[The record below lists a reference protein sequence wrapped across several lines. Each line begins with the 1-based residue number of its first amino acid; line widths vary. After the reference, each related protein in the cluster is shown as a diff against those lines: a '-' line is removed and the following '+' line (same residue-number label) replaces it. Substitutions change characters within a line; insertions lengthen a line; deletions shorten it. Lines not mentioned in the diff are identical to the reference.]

1 MWLSDLNMGET
12 AMITKVMGRGAFRK
26 RITEMGFVKGR
37 KVTAIKSAP
46 LNDPIEYKILGYEIS
61 LRKSEAQ
68 LIEVTTANEIESILN
83 TPFNG
88 VLTDDI
94 LLKAAREKS
103 KIINIALV
111 GNPNCGKTTL
121 FNFASNSHERVGNYS
136 GVTVDSKTAEFKHKG
151 YTIRIT
157 DLPGTY
163 SLSAYSPDEL
173 FVRRHIQEA
182 NPDVVVNVIDASNME
197 RNLYL
202 TTQLID
208 MDIKVIIALNM
219 YDELQNRGDKF
230 DYQSLGG
237 MIGIPFIPTVSSKG
251 IGIREVFDKVI
262 NIYNDKDRTYR
273 HIHINYG
280 NELENSIQKIQV
292 HIRENLDITARIS
305 SRFLAIKLLE
315 KDSNVH
321 ALLAELPNYK
331 EISAKTDKEI
341 KRLETLYVEDSET
354 LLTDTRYGF
363 ISGAI
368 KETYT
373 PGAQTKRQNTE
384 IIDSLLTHKLFGF
397 PIFFAF
403 LWFMF
408 QITFRL
414 GEYPKQWLEMLVSV
428 FGNVTDSI
436 LPKGPLNDLI
446 TDGIING
453 VGGVIVFLP
462 NILLLF
468 FFISF
473 MEDTGYMARV
483 AFIMDKLMHKI
494 GLHGKSFIPLIMGF
508 GCNVPAIMA
517 TRTIEN
523 RNNRL
528 LTILINPFMSCS
540 ARLPVYI
547 LFISAFFSQKAGT
560 VLFLIYLVGI
570 AMAVGV
576 ALIFKN
582 TIFKANEIPFVMEL
596 PPYRLPTLRS
606 TLIHMWHKGEQ
617 YLKKMGGIILLASII
632 IWALGYFP
640 RNVEYSRNYKA
651 EETAIHANFAPKIA
665 KANNDKDIQ
674 LLELQKLEEI
684 ENLELE
690 KHSEHQEKSYI
701 GYIGKAIEPVMAP
714 LGFDWRMSVSLLTG
728 IAAKEVVVSTLGVL
742 YQANPNDTAN
752 QHTLQQKL
760 ISQKHTDGQKIGQP
774 VFNKLVVVSFLL
786 FVLFYFPC
794 VAVMAAI
801 RRETGSWKW
810 TTFVIIYTTGIAW
823 LFSFMFYQ
831 IGTMFM

>member
-37 KVTAIKSAP
+37 KVTAVKSAP
-46 LNDPIEYKILGYEIS
+46 LNDPIEFTILGYEIS

-68 LIEVTTANEIESILN
+68 LIEVTTVNEIEEILN
-83 TPFNG
+83 IPFNG

-136 GVTVDSKTAEFKHKG
+136 GVTVDSKTSEFKHKG
-151 YTIRIT
+151 FTIRIT

-173 FVRRHIQEA
+173 YVRKHIQQT

-208 MDIKVIIALNM
+208 MDIKIVIALNM

-230 DYQSLGG
+230 NFQSLGG
-237 MIGIPFIPTVSSKG
+237 MIGIPIIPTVSSKG

-262 NIYNDKDRTYR
+262 NIYTDKDRTYR

-280 NELENSIQKIQV
+280 SEIENSIQRIQLP
-292 HIRENLDITARIS
+292 IKENQDITTRVS

-315 KDSNVH
+315 KDSEVKDMFRN
-321 ALLAELPNYK
+321 ASNFENITSIT
-331 EISAKTDKEI
+331 EKEI
-341 KRLETLYVEDSET
+341 KRLETLFAEDSET

-363 ISGAI
+363 ISGAL
-368 KETYT
+368 KETFS
-373 PGAQTKRQNTE
+373 PGAQIKRQKTE
-384 IIDSLLTHKLFGF
+384 VIDSLLTHKLFGF

-414 GEYPKQWLEMLVSV
+414 GEYPKQWLEVLVSF
-428 FGNVTDSI
+428 FGNITDSI
-436 LPKGPLNDLI
+436 IPKGPLNDLV

-547 LFISAFFSQKAGT
+547 LFISAFFSQQAGT
-560 VLFLIYLVGI
+560 ALFLIYIIGI
-570 AMAVGV
+570 AMAIGV
-576 ALIFKN
+576 AVIFKK
-582 TIFKANEIPFVMEL
+582 TLFKANEIPFVMEL

-606 TLIHMWHKGEQ
+606 TLKHMWHKGEQ

-640 RNVEYSRNYKA
+640 RNVDYSRDYKA
-651 EETAIHANFAPKIA
+651 EENIIRNQYAEKTALAPKNEINILELRKQESIDA
-665 KANNDKDIQ
+665 
-674 LLELQKLEEI
+674 LELQKQ
-684 ENLELE
+684 
-690 KHSEHQEKSYI
+690 SEHQEKSYI
-701 GYIGKAIEPVMAP
+701 GYIGKAIEPVMSP
-714 LGFDWRMSVSLLTG
+714 LGFDWRMSISLLTG
-728 IAAKEVVVSTLGVL
+728 IAAKEVVVSTLGVM
-742 YQANPNDTAN
+742 YQAKTDDPSN
-752 QHTLQQKL
+752 QYTLQQKL
-760 ISQKHTDGQKIGQP
+760 ISQKHTSGTHIGQP
-774 VFNKLVVVSFLL
+774 VFNKLVVISFLL

-801 RRETGSWKW
+801 KRETGSWKW
-810 TTFVIIYTTGIAW
+810 PVFVIVYTTGIAW
-823 LFSFMFYQ
+823 VMSFLFFQ
-831 IGTMFM
+831 IGSIFF